1 MPTNK
6 DFLLEDKLTYTSL
19 VNQTNDYLV
28 TTYNRFRDSF
38 TPASPFG
45 QILQVLQNLTQLV
58 FFYIEDALVELNI
71 YTAFKEKSIYGL
83 ARLAGHNPTRAIA
96 ARGSFQLSIKPGA
109 QSEVQSPWVIVNNNT
124 KLTNLNTGL
133 TYLMKVD
140 NVQGQVKIDL
150 TTNDIYKF
158 RVVQGEVQ
166 QQAAISNGRPLQS
179 YNFTSDQMM
188 DNDQVEVYVN
198 GEQYAIVDSLYDMT
212 NDEKA
217 CIVKTGIN
225 DGIDVYFGNED
236 FGTIPGDGYNITVQY
251 LVTAGIPGN
260 LYAKSD
266 ILMWKFNDKGS
277 SNIGEEIDLN
287 EVFNVG
293 IDQPFVLGA
302 PGEDLDLTRLIAP
315 KTSRAL
321 VLANPDNYVAFLSR
335 FDYSYVN
342 AYTTFDD
349 NYIDDD
355 NVVYLFIIPNVQ
367 SRLSKDT
374 DYYTT
379 DESNFFLTSGET
391 TALYKY
397 IQQSGRQI
405 VSTELSIVEP
415 TITKYALNIVLRIF
429 DGTDIDTLRA
439 DILALLAEYFLR
451 VQRRDKIPKSDII
464 AMIETVSGVDSVN
477 IDFVSEQQETA
488 IRNGFYWKNETIK
501 DPIRLIEVTKR
512 VKVPLEQDTE
522 GNYIPPNPALG
533 LDKFGDIEIGLNQL
547 PLIRGGWKDRNSVE
561 YKVDIKPENISSV
574 NIMVDEVLSDD
585 LSAKI
590 MTQNKNILINNE
602 RKKS

>member
-6 DFLLEDKLTYTSL
+6 DFLLQDKLTYTSL
-19 VNQTNDYLV
+19 VNQTQDYLV
-28 TTYNRFRDSF
+28 VTYNKVADAF
-38 TPASPFG
+38 TPASPYG
-45 QILQVLQNLTQLV
+45 QILQVLQNLTQLI

-71 YTAFKEKSIYGL
+71 YTAYKEKSIYGL
-83 ARLAGHNPTRAIA
+83 ARIAGHNPTRAIA
-96 ARGSFQLSIKPGA
+96 ARGTFALNIKPGA
-109 QSEVQSPWVIVNNNT
+109 ASDVQSPWVIINNNT
-124 KLTNLNTGL
+124 KVTNLNTGL
-133 TYLMKVD
+133 AYLLKVD
-140 NVQGQVKIDL
+140 NVQGKVKIDL
-150 TTNDIYKF
+150 TTNSISKF
-158 RVVQGEVQ
+158 RVIQGEMQ
-166 QQAAISNGRPLQS
+166 TQSAIANGKPLQS
-179 YNFTSDQMM
+179 YNFTSDQMI
-188 DNDQVEVYVN
+188 DNDMVEVYVN
-198 GEQYAIVDSLYDMT
+198 GEQYGIVDSLYDMT
-212 NDEKA
+212 NDEKS

-251 LVTAGIPGN
+251 VVTAGIPGN

-266 ILMWKFNDKGS
+266 ILMWKFNDKGY
-277 SNIGEEIDLN
+277 SNIGEEIDLGD
-287 EVFNVG
+287 VFNVSL
-293 IDQPFVLGA
+293 DSPLVLGA
-302 PGEDLDLTRLIAP
+302 PGEDIDLTRLIAP

-367 SRLSKDT
+367 SKLSKDT

-379 DESNFFLTSGET
+379 DEENFFLTTGEKD
-391 TALYKY
+391 ALIKY
-397 IQQSGRQI
+397 VQQSGRQV
-405 VSTELSIVEP
+405 VSTELSIITP

-429 DGTDIDTLRA
+429 DGTDVETLRG
-439 DILALLAEYFLR
+439 DILALLAEYFIR
-451 VQRRDKIPKSDII
+451 VQRRDKIPKSDVI

-477 IDFVSEQQETA
+477 INFVSEKQELA
-488 IRNGFYWKNETIK
+488 IRTGHYWKTITIK
-501 DPIRLIEVTKR
+501 DPIRLNEVTRR
-512 VKVPLEQDTE
+512 VKEILPLDEN
-522 GNYIPPNPALG
+522 GNVIPPSPALG
-533 LDKFGDIEIGLNQL
+533 LDKFGDIQIGLNEL
-547 PLIRGGWKDRNSVE
+547 PLIRGGWKDRNNVE
-561 YKVDIKPENISSV
+561 YKTDIKPENISSV

>member
-6 DFLLEDKLTYTSL
+6 DFLEDKLTYTSL

-71 YTAFKEKSIYGL
+71 YTAFKEKSIWGL

-96 ARGSFQLSIKPGA
+96 ARGSFALSIKPGA

-124 KLTNLNTGL
+124 KVTNLNTGL
-133 TYLMKVD
+133 TYLLKVD

-166 QQAAISNGRPLQS
+166 QQAAIANGQPLQS
-179 YNFTSDQMM
+179 YNFTSDQMI

-198 GEQYAIVDSLYDMT
+198 GEQFSIVDSLYDMT
-212 NDEKA
+212 KDEKA

-236 FGTIPGDGYNITVQY
+236 FGTIPGDGYNITVEY

-266 ILMWKFNDKGS
+266 ILMWKFADKGS

-287 EVFNVG
+287 DVFNVG

-302 PGEDLDLTRLIAP
+302 PGEDIDLTRLVAP

-379 DESNFFLTSGET
+379 AESNFFLTSGET
-391 TALYKY
+391 KALYSY
-397 IQQSGRQI
+397 IQKSGRQI

-451 VQRRDKIPKSDII
+451 VQRRDKIPKSDVI

-477 IDFVSEQQETA
+477 IDFVSEKQETA
-488 IRNGFYWKNETIK
+488 IRNGFYWKTETIK
-501 DPIRLIEVTKR
+501 DPIRLIEVQRR
-512 VKVPLEQDTE
+512 VRVPLEEDSN
-522 GNYIPPNPALG
+522 GNFIPPSPALG
-533 LDKFGDIEIGLNQL
+533 LDKFGDIQIGLNEL

-561 YKVDIKPENISSV
+561 YKVNIKPENISSV